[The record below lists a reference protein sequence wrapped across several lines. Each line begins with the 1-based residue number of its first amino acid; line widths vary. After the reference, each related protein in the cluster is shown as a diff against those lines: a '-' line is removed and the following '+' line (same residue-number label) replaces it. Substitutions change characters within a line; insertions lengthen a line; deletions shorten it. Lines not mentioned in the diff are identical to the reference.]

1 MMVKTMNYSKRI
13 REKVNFFV
21 SGLVGAGQSIY
32 YFLYFFLKKRGFLK
46 VISYCINKYLYK

>member
-21 SGLVGAGQSIY
+21 SGLTGADQNIY
-32 YFLYFFLKKRGFLK
+32 FFLFFLKKKRIFRSNI
-46 VISYCINKYLYK
+46 VLYK